1 MMASISLSIII
12 VNWNSANFVKTC
24 LTKIYEQAIH
34 LPVEII
40 VIDNASHDD
49 CEGMIA
55 SWFPSVLFIR
65 SEENLGFSGANNVA
79 FLRSTGD
86 LVLFLNPDTEVYDG
100 SIERM
105 LRVLIE
111 TPEAGVVGARL
122 LNSDGTVQT
131 SCIQKFPSILGIL
144 LDSDLLRKWWPQL
157 PLWGMQPLLSEGN
170 APSEV
175 EAISGACQMVR
186 REAFERVSMYST
198 DYFMYAEDIDLCL
211 KMNRLGLRN
220 LYVPDAL
227 VKHHG
232 GQSSDAVVVSGW
244 SAILMRESWKRFF
257 EQHRS
262 RRYARVFQATVGLQ
276 AALRITLISLAMLV
290 LAVTGR
296 GQRLALVRKKW
307 TSILRW
313 ALGLEEWVN
322 SPAARSL
329 SRP

>member
-1 MMASISLSIII
+1 MATMSLSIII
-12 VNWNSANFVKTC
+12 VNWNSANFVKAC
-24 LTKIYEQAIH
+24 LTKIYEHAIH

-49 CEGMIA
+49 CEGMIV
-55 SWFPSVLFIR
+55 SRFPSVLFIK
-65 SEENLGFSGANNVA
+65 SDENLGFSRANNVA
-79 FLRSTGD
+79 FRQSTGD

-100 SIERM
+100 AIERM
-105 LRVLIE
+105 TKVLIE

-122 LNSDGTVQT
+122 LNSDGTVQM
-131 SCIQKFPSILGIL
+131 SCIQKFPSIVGIL
-144 LDSDLLRKWWPQL
+144 MDSDCLRRWWPQL
-157 PLWGMQPLLSEGN
+157 PLWGMQPLLSEGKV
-170 APSEV
+170 PSEV

-186 REAFERVSMYST
+186 RKAFERVSMYTT
-198 DYFMYAEDIDLCL
+198 DYFMYAEDVDLCL

-232 GQSSDAVVVSGW
+232 GQSSNAVVVSGW

-262 RRYARVFQATVGLQ
+262 RRYARMFQATVVLQ
-276 AALRITLISLAMLV
+276 AALRITLLSLAMLV
-290 LAVTGR
+290 PAVVGR
-296 GQRLALVRKKW
+296 GQQLVLVRKKW

-322 SPAARSL
+322 NPTARSL
-329 SRP
+329 YRP